1 MSHRLV
7 TMNTAMSDDPR
18 STRSREAI
26 LAAVVSILEEDGPGG
41 ITHLRVAER
50 AGVGR
55 ATVYRHWPQ
64 PADLLQEVIT
74 QVPVP
79 FLEQPGDTF
88 RARLRATLG
97 RTRDDFEQPIM
108 QTVLASMIDKSMHDE
123 AANEVRQMKI
133 GTVRARMEEGLVE
146 ALDSGEL
153 VGEPDAGELVAR
165 LVGPI
170 FFRLFMQQEPAS
182 DDFLDRLIDETL
194 APYTP

>member
-1 MSHRLV
+1 MSHKLV
-7 TMNTAMSDDPR
+7 TMNTPTPDDPR
-18 STRSREAI
+18 SLRSREAI
-26 LAAVVSILEEDGPGG
+26 VAAVVAILEEEGPAG

-64 PADLLQEVIT
+64 PADLLQEVIS

-88 RARLRATLG
+88 RDRLRATLA
-97 RTRDDFEQPIM
+97 RTRDDFGQPIM
-108 QTVLASMIDKSMHDE
+108 QTVLASMIDRSMHDE
-123 AANEVRQMKI
+123 SADEVRQTKI
-133 GTVRARMEEGLVE
+133 GTVVARMAEGLAE
-146 ALDSGEL
+146 AMEAGEL
-153 VGEPDAGELVAR
+153 VGEPDADELIAR

-170 FFRLFMQQEPAS
+170 FFRQLLQRQSIS
-182 DDFLDRLIDETL
+182 DDFLERLIDETL

>member
-1 MSHRLV
+1 MSHRIV
-7 TMNTAMSDDPR
+7 TMNTPVPDDPR
-18 STRSREAI
+18 SLRSREAI
-26 LAAVVSILEEDGPGG
+26 IGAVLAILEEDGPGG

-64 PADLLQEVIT
+64 PADLLQEVVN

-88 RARLRATLG
+88 RERLRSTLR
-97 RTRDDFEQPIM
+97 RTRDDFGQPIM
-108 QTVLASMIDKSMHDE
+108 QTVIASMIDKSMHDE
-123 AANEVRQMKI
+123 AANEVRQLKI
-133 GTVRARMEEGLVE
+133 GTVRARLAEGLAD
-146 ALDSGEL
+146 ALADGEL
-153 VGEPDAGELVAR
+153 IGAPDADELVAR
-165 LVGPI
+165 LIGPI
-170 FFRLFMQQEPAS
+170 FFRLLMQQETVS

>member
-1 MSHRLV
+1 
-7 TMNTAMSDDPR
+7 MNAVPDDPR
-18 STRSREAI
+18 SSRSREAI
-26 LAAVVSILEEDGPGG
+26 IAAVLAILEEDGPGG

-88 RARLRATLG
+88 RARLRATLV
-97 RTRDDFEQPIM
+97 RTRDDFGQPIM

-123 AANEVRQMKI
+123 AANEVRQIKI
-133 GTVRARMEEGLVE
+133 GTVRERMEEGLAE
-146 ALDSGEL
+146 ALDRGEL

-165 LVGPI
+165 LIGPI
-170 FFRLFMQQEPAS
+170 FFRLLMQQEPVPDA
-182 DDFLDRLIDETL
+182 FLDRLIDETL